1 MYRYDAI
8 INSGVQVVNF
18 FMKVLKKRHYALMR
32 LKMAPKPIS
41 GGVRMLTQEKK
52 IHLFWDIIAT
62 VSEFQLQEEN
72 QLQFC

>member
-8 INSGVQVVNF
+8 INSGVQVVIF
-18 FMKVLKKRHYALMR
+18 CVKVLKKRHYALMR

-52 IHLFWDIIAT
+52 IHLF
-62 VSEFQLQEEN
+62 
-72 QLQFC
+72 